1 MKKIDFYFDFASPNA
16 YFGFNV
22 LKKFPEKYDCEIN
35 YIPVLL
41 GGIFKATNNKPPM
54 EQFFGV
60 LNKNEYQSLEIER
73 FVNRHG
79 LTKFKM
85 NPHFPVISLQ
95 IVRGAIAAEMDGYL
109 EDYIEKVLVHMWEEP
124 KKMDDPEVIKAAF
137 EESGFDSEKL
147 LEQMQDSDVKAKLIS
162 NTEDAVKRGLF
173 GIPTFFIDDEM
184 YFGKDTIW
192 MIEEILTAS

>member
-1 MKKIDFYFDFASPNA
+1 
-16 YFGFNV
+16 
-22 LKKFPEKYDCEIN
+22 
-35 YIPVLL
+35 
-41 GGIFKATNNKPPM
+41 M

-95 IVRGAIAAEMDGYL
+95 IDRGAIAAEMDGYL
-109 EDYIEKVLVHMWEEP
+109 EDYIEKILIHMWEEP

-147 LEQMQDSDVKAKLIS
+147 LEQMQDPDVKAKLIS

-192 MIEEILTAS
+192 MIEEILAAS

>member
-109 EDYIEKVLVHMWEEP
+109 EDYIEKVLIHMWEEP

-147 LEQMQDSDVKAKLIS
+147 LEQMQNPDVKAKLIS
-162 NTEDAVKRGLF
+162 NTEEAVKKGLF

-192 MIEEILTAS
+192 MIEEILAAS

>member
-85 NPHFPVISLQ
+85 NPHFPVISLEF
-95 IVRGAIAAEMDGYL
+95 VRGAIAAEMDGYL
-109 EDYIEKVLVHMWEEP
+109 EDYIEKILIHMWEEP

-137 EESGFDSEKL
+137 EDSGFDSEKL
-147 LEQMQDSDVKAKLIS
+147 LEQMQDPDVKAKLIS

-192 MIEEILTAS
+192 MIEEILAAS

>member
-137 EESGFDSEKL
+137 EDSGFDSEKL
-147 LEQMQDSDVKAKLIS
+147 LEQMQDPDVKAKLIS

-173 GIPTFFIDDEM
+173 GIPTFIIDDEM

-192 MIEEILTAS
+192 MIEDIQAAT